1 MSSSEKYDCIVIGAG
16 MSGLA
21 SGIRLAMYDKKVL
34 ILERHT
40 ISGGLNSYYARGKRK
55 FDVGLHALTNF
66 VGPKDKG
73 KPFNKL
79 MKQLRIPY
87 DDFKLSPQNYS
98 LISFPDKKL
107 KFTNDINCLVQEIN
121 ELFPDQVDGF
131 INLLNHV
138 KNFDE
143 VNLNNETVMAKTV
156 VRHFISNES
165 LVEMIFCP
173 LLIYGSA
180 WENDMDFSQFVIMFK
195 SIFLEGFSRPEGG
208 VRTIINLLHQK
219 LESLGASIR
228 YKACV
233 SKILTENNKIIG
245 VEINDNEI
253 IYCDKIL
260 SSMGL
265 PETFDVV
272 NDSDFFKKYP
282 KPNIGKLTFCESI
295 LITDKKPKEL
305 GIDATIIFYNNR
317 PEYLYQSPTT
327 LFDRESGVLC
337 FPNNF
342 NYQNNN
348 TYNDD
353 YSEGV
358 LRVTNIANFEL
369 WNQLK
374 MGPNKEQYLEA
385 KEQVFLNAKKILSAS
400 GLNQDYQILFKDI
413 FTPTTIKRY
422 TSHYGGVVYG
432 SSDKSRNGKTPIDGL
447 FICGTDQGFLG
458 IVGSMLSGISMAN
471 LHVLQ
476 GDS

>member
-1 MSSSEKYDCIVIGAG
+1 MGHEKVDCIIIGAG

-21 SGIRLAMYDKKVL
+21 SGIRLSMYDKKVL
-34 ILERHT
+34 ILEKHT

-66 VGPKDKG
+66 VNPKDKG

-87 DDFKLSPQNYS
+87 EEFKLSPQNYS
-98 LISFPDKKL
+98 LIQFPDQKL
-107 KFTNDINCLVQEIN
+107 KFTNDIEVLTAEVADK
-121 ELFPDQVDGF
+121 FPSQIDGF
-131 INLLNHV
+131 VALLSHIR
-138 KNFDE
+138 NFDE

-156 VRHFISNES
+156 VKNFIKDDS

-208 VRTIINLLHQK
+208 VRTILDILIKK
-219 LESLGASIR
+219 LADAGGEIR
-228 YKACV
+228 YKSEV
-233 SKILTENNKIIG
+233 TRIISKNNKVVG
-245 VEINDNEI
+245 VEINHNQI
-253 IYCDKIL
+253 IECDQIL

-265 PETFDVV
+265 PETYGVV
-272 NDSDFFKKYP
+272 SEFENLDHP
-282 KPNIGKLTFCESI
+282 ATGKLSFCESI

-305 GIDATIIFYNNR
+305 GLDATIIFYNNR
-317 PEYLYQSPTT
+317 PEYLYQKPTT
-327 LFDRESGVLC
+327 LFDRESAVVC

-342 NYQNNN
+342 RYENFQ
-348 TYNDD
+348 DD
-353 YSEGV
+353 YAEGV
-358 LRVTNIANFEL
+358 LRITNIANFDL
-369 WNQLK
+369 WNDLK
-374 MGPNKEQYLEA
+374 SSEDKAHYREQKEVVCA
-385 KEQVFLNAKKILSAS
+385 NAIEILKKCGLSS
-400 GLNQDYQILFKDI
+400 DYQMMFKDI

-422 TSHYGGVVYG
+422 TQHFDGTVYG
-432 SSDKSRNGKTPIDGL
+432 STDKSRNGKTPIDGL
-447 FICGTDQGFLG
+447 YICGTDQGFLG

-476 GDS
+476 GDLK

>member
-1 MSSSEKYDCIVIGAG
+1 MNTTEKVDCVVIGAG

-21 SGIRLAMYDKKVL
+21 AGIRLAMYNKKVL
-34 ILERHT
+34 VLEKHT

-66 VGPKDKG
+66 VTPSDRG

-87 DDFKLSPQNYS
+87 EEFKLSPQNYS
-98 LISFPDKKL
+98 LIQFPEQTL
-107 KFTNDINCLVQEIN
+107 KFTNEINVLIEEINQKFPQEI
-121 ELFPDQVDGF
+121 DGF
-131 INLLNHV
+131 IRLLEHI

-156 VRHFISNES
+156 VRTFIKNES

-208 VRTIINLLHQK
+208 VRTIIDLLLKK
-219 LESLGASIR
+219 LSDVGGELRFKSEVTR
-228 YKACV
+228 
-233 SKILTENNKIIG
+233 IISHGGRIVG
-245 VEINDNEI
+245 VEINHNHI
-253 IYCDKIL
+253 IECDQVL

-265 PETFDVV
+265 PETYGVV
-272 NDSDFFKKYP
+272 SEFESLNHP
-282 KPNIGKLTFCESI
+282 AVGKLSFCESI
-295 LITDKKPKEL
+295 LVTDKKPRDL
-305 GIDATIIFYNNR
+305 GVDASIIFYNNR
-317 PEYLYQSPTT
+317 PEDLYHKPQT
-327 LFDRESGVLC
+327 LFDRESAVVC

-342 NYQNNN
+342 KYDNYQ
-348 TYNDD
+348 DD
-353 YSEGV
+353 YPEGV
-358 LRVTNIANFEL
+358 LRITNIANFDL
-369 WNQLK
+369 WNELK
-374 MGPNKEQYLEA
+374 SSEDKTLYREQKELLCE
-385 KEQVFLNAKKILSAS
+385 NAKGILKNC
-400 GLNQDYQILFKDI
+400 GINPDYQILFKDI

-422 TSHYGGVVYG
+422 TQHFEGTVYG
-432 SSDKSRNGKTPIDGL
+432 STDKSRNGKTPIDGL
-447 FICGTDQGFLG
+447 YICGTDQGFLG

-476 GDS
+476 GDLK

>member
-1 MSSSEKYDCIVIGAG
+1 MSNQKVDCIIIGAG

-21 SGIRLAMYDKKVL
+21 AGIRLSMYNKKVL
-34 ILERHT
+34 ILEKHS

-66 VGPKDKG
+66 VSPSDRG

-87 DDFKLSPQNYS
+87 EEFKLSQQNYS
-98 LISFPDKKL
+98 LIQFPEKTL
-107 KFTNDINCLVQEIN
+107 KFTNEIN
-121 ELFPDQVDGF
+121 VLTEEISRNFPHEVDGF
-131 INLLNHV
+131 IRLLEHIR
-138 KNFDE
+138 NFDE
-143 VNLNNETVMAKTV
+143 VNLNNETVMAKV
-156 VRHFISNES
+156 VVGNFIKEKS

-208 VRTIINLLHQK
+208 VRTILDLLLKRLKVNGGELKYRAEVTRIISHN
-219 LESLGASIR
+219 G
-228 YKACV
+228 
-233 SKILTENNKIIG
+233 KIFG
-245 VEINDNEI
+245 VEINHNEI
-253 IYCDKIL
+253 IECDQVL

-265 PETFDVV
+265 PETYGVV
-272 NDSDFFKKYP
+272 SEFEELKKP
-282 KPNIGKLTFCESI
+282 QTGNLSFCESI
-295 LITDKKPKEL
+295 LVTDKKPRDL

-317 PEYLYQSPTT
+317 PEYLYQKPKT
-327 LFDRESGVLC
+327 LFDTESAVVC

-342 NYQNNN
+342 KYDSFE
-348 TYNDD
+348 DD

-369 WNQLK
+369 WNELK
-374 MGPNKEQYLEA
+374 SSEDSYLYREQKEN
-385 KEQVFLNAKKILSAS
+385 VFLNAQKILKSC
-400 GLNQDYQILFKDI
+400 GLKSEYNVNFKDI

-422 TSHYGGVVYG
+422 TQHFDGTVYG
-432 SSDKSRNGKTPIDGL
+432 STDKSRNGTTPIHGL
-447 FICGTDQGFLG
+447 YICGTDQGFLG

-476 GDS
+476 GDLK